1 MAYFFWIEYPAY
13 LYYVFKRGINRR
25 EFFRERKA
33 NEVQEKKKRMGTFV
47 SWSDTVSPK
56 VVRMV
61 FI

>member
-1 MAYFFWIEYPAY
+1 MAYFFWIEDPAY
-13 LYYVFKRGINRR
+13 LYYVFKQDIDRR

-33 NEVQEKKKRMGTFV
+33 NKDQEKKKRTGTLI
-47 SWSDTVSPK
+47 SWSNTVSPK